1 MKKTIITTLLALV
14 CITGLAQNKIGIL
27 AGTMWRNEQ
36 TGDWDIGFT
45 EKYAIYD
52 CRFWEYGNLKRMND
66 KFEVTLVNPEKTLK
80 VSVGKQ
86 KDGRRQIT
94 IGNGKKQV
102 YSLITSETL
111 PDYPTKDWSTFKDN
125 GYREGDTVTF
135 VGWLKDLPKEVLD
148 KKRLFE
154 IDLYSIYTKEGVE
167 FKGDID
173 DEGRFIVKVPV
184 ENSQEIYA
192 DWRRSHLHTVLEPG
206 ETYFYLFDYK
216 NKKRL
221 FMGHNA
227 RLQNELLAHNFIRA
241 YEQSDEHSMTDEQI
255 KAYNDQWMNMYQRNV
270 TMLDSLLNENPTL
283 SRKYADYQRM
293 SNVSTMAQEL
303 LQSRLFAISKKLPQT
318 TLDFIEDNLWSNI
331 VKPYT
336 VSREIGWFLYY
347 YLLMAQEKN
356 PQMQQNRTFDANT
369 LLQMSERGLF
379 KASAEDLTTIKKWQ
393 NMMEQYKK
401 ASPDEAKKIEEQ
413 NKELIEE
420 LNILM
425 QRPEVED
432 IVNDYF
438 DMIDLK
444 AKVIDSVYQDPVLRD
459 IAKGQLLCSRFV
471 ERRLPLNQTC
481 MNVLSEIQ
489 LPAIRNAVMTRNDKL
504 LAIQQAEVED
514 IASLHPSS
522 DVEGLT
528 DGEAILRKI
537 LEPYKGR
544 IVYLDIWGTWCG
556 PCKEKL
562 SESDYVKQQLKE
574 FDIVYLYL
582 ANRSPEE
589 SWKNVIKQ
597 YKLTGDN
604 CVHYNLPTAQQ
615 RAVEEFL
622 HVDAFPTYKLID
634 KQGNIHDLHW
644 LHTDDMDSFKETLY
658 RISSMQE

>member
-1 MKKTIITTLLALV
+1 MKKAIITTLLVLIA
-14 CITGLAQNKIGIL
+14 IPGLAQNKIGIL

-66 KFEVTLVNPEKTLK
+66 KFEVTLVNPDKTLK
-80 VSVGKQ
+80 VAVGKQ
-86 KDGRRQIT
+86 KDGKRQMT
-94 IGNGKKQV
+94 IGGGKKQV

-227 RLQNELLAHNFIRA
+227 RLQNELLAHDFIRA

-369 LLQMSERGLF
+369 LLQMSEQGLF

-401 ASPDEAKKIEEQ
+401 ASPDEAKKIEEP

-444 AKVIDSVYQDPVLRD
+444 AKVIDSIYQDPVLRD

-481 MNVLSEIQ
+481 MDVLSEIQ
-489 LPAIRNAVMTRNDKL
+489 LPAIRNAIMTRNDKL

-514 IASLHPSS
+514 IASLRPSS

>member
-1 MKKTIITTLLALV
+1 MKKAIITTLLVLIA
-14 CITGLAQNKIGIL
+14 IPGLAQNKIGIL

-184 ENSQEIYA
+184 ENSQEVYA

-379 KASAEDLTTIKKWQ
+379 KASAEDLATIKKWQ

-438 DMIDLK
+438 DMVDLK
-444 AKVIDSVYQDPVLRD
+444 AKVIDSIYQDPVLRD

-481 MNVLSEIQ
+481 MDVLSEIQ

>member
-1 MKKTIITTLLALV
+1 MKKAIITTLLVLIA
-14 CITGLAQNKIGIL
+14 IPGLAQNKIGIL

-369 LLQMSERGLF
+369 LLQMSEQGLF

-438 DMIDLK
+438 DMVDLK

-481 MNVLSEIQ
+481 MDVLSEIQ
-489 LPAIRNAVMTRNDKL
+489 LPTIRNAIMTRNDKL

-604 CVHYNLPTAQQ
+604 CVHYNLPAAQQ

-622 HVDAFPTYKLID
+622 KVESFPTYKLID

>member
-1 MKKTIITTLLALV
+1 MKKAIITTLLVLIA
-14 CITGLAQNKIGIL
+14 IPGLAQNKIGIL

-227 RLQNELLAHNFIRA
+227 RLQNELLAHDFIRA

-379 KASAEDLTTIKKWQ
+379 KASAEELATIKKWQ

-401 ASPDEAKKIEEQ
+401 ASPDEAQKIEEQ
-413 NKELIEE
+413 NKELIED

-438 DMIDLK
+438 DMVDLK

-481 MNVLSEIQ
+481 MDVLSEIQ
-489 LPAIRNAVMTRNDKL
+489 LPAIRNAIMTRNDKL

>member
-1 MKKTIITTLLALV
+1 MKKAIITTLLVLIA
-14 CITGLAQNKIGIL
+14 IPGLAQNKIGIL

-369 LLQMSERGLF
+369 LLQMSEQGLF

-481 MNVLSEIQ
+481 MDVLSEIQ
-489 LPAIRNAVMTRNDKL
+489 LPAIRNAIMTRNDKL
-504 LAIQQAEVED
+504 LALQQAEVED

>member
-1 MKKTIITTLLALV
+1 MKKAIITTLLVLIA
-14 CITGLAQNKIGIL
+14 IPGLAQNKIGIL

-111 PDYPTKDWSTFKDN
+111 PDYPAKDWSTFKDN

-148 KKRLFE
+148 KKRQFE
-154 IDLYSIYTKEGVE
+154 IEFYSIYTKEGVE

-173 DEGRFIVKVPV
+173 DEGHFIVKVPV
-184 ENSQEIYA
+184 ENSQEVYA

-356 PQMQQNRTFDANT
+356 PQMQQNMTFDANT
-369 LLQMSERGLF
+369 LLQMSEQGLF
-379 KASAEDLTTIKKWQ
+379 KASAEDLATIKKWQ

-444 AKVIDSVYQDPVLRD
+444 AKLIDSVYQDPVLRD

-481 MNVLSEIQ
+481 MDVLSEIQ
-489 LPAIRNAVMTRNDKL
+489 LPTIRNAVMTRNDKL

-514 IASLHPSS
+514 IASLRPSS

>member
-1 MKKTIITTLLALV
+1 MKKAIITTLLVLIA
-14 CITGLAQNKIGIL
+14 IPGLAQNKIGIL

-227 RLQNELLAHNFIRA
+227 RLQNELLAHNFTRA

-379 KASAEDLTTIKKWQ
+379 KASAEDLATIKKWQ

-444 AKVIDSVYQDPVLRD
+444 AKLIDSVYQDPVLRD

-481 MNVLSEIQ
+481 MDVLSEIQ

-504 LAIQQAEVED
+504 LSLQQAEVED
-514 IASLHPSS
+514 IASLRPSS

>member
-1 MKKTIITTLLALV
+1 MKKAIITTLLVLIA
-14 CITGLAQNKIGIL
+14 IPGLAQNKIGIL

-148 KKRLFE
+148 KKQLFE

-379 KASAEDLTTIKKWQ
+379 KASAEDLATIKKWQ

-444 AKVIDSVYQDPVLRD
+444 AKLIDSVYQDPVLRD

-481 MNVLSEIQ
+481 MDVLSEIQ
-489 LPAIRNAVMTRNDKL
+489 LPTIRNAIMTRNDKL

>member
-1 MKKTIITTLLALV
+1 MKKAIITTLLVLIA
-14 CITGLAQNKIGIL
+14 IPGLAQNKIGIL

-401 ASPDEAKKIEEQ
+401 ASPDEAQKIEEQ
-413 NKELIEE
+413 NKELIED

-438 DMIDLK
+438 DMVDLK

-481 MNVLSEIQ
+481 MDVLSEIQ
-489 LPAIRNAVMTRNDKL
+489 LPTIRNAIMTRNDKL
-504 LAIQQAEVED
+504 LALQQAEVED

-589 SWKNVIKQ
+589 SWKNIIKQ

>member
-1 MKKTIITTLLALV
+1 MKKAIITTLLVLIA
-14 CITGLAQNKIGIL
+14 IPGLAQNKIGIL

-111 PDYPTKDWSTFKDN
+111 PDYPTKDWSTLKDN

-303 LQSRLFAISKKLPQT
+303 LQSRLYAISKKLPQT

-356 PQMQQNRTFDANT
+356 PQMQQNMTFDANT

-379 KASAEDLTTIKKWQ
+379 KASAEDLATIKKWQ

-401 ASPDEAKKIEEQ
+401 TSPDEAKKIEEQ

-438 DMIDLK
+438 DMVDLK

-481 MNVLSEIQ
+481 MDVLSEIQ

-514 IASLHPSS
+514 IASLRPSS

>member
-1 MKKTIITTLLALV
+1 MKKAIITTLLVLIA
-14 CITGLAQNKIGIL
+14 IPGLAQNKIGIL

-444 AKVIDSVYQDPVLRD
+444 AKLIDSVYQDPVLRD

-481 MNVLSEIQ
+481 MDVLSEIQ
-489 LPAIRNAVMTRNDKL
+489 LPAIRNAIMTRNDKL
-504 LAIQQAEVED
+504 LALQQAEVED

>member
-1 MKKTIITTLLALV
+1 MKKAIITALFALV
-14 CITGLAQNKIGIL
+14 SITGLAQNKIGIL

-36 TGDWDIGFT
+36 TGEWDIGFT

-125 GYREGDTVTF
+125 GYCEGDTVTF

-356 PQMQQNRTFDANT
+356 PQMQQNMTFDANT

-379 KASAEDLTTIKKWQ
+379 KASAEDLATIKKWQ

-481 MNVLSEIQ
+481 MDVLSEIQ

-622 HVDAFPTYKLID
+622 KVESFPTYKLID
-634 KQGNIHDLHW
+634 KQGNIHDLEW
-644 LHTDDMDSFKETLY
+644 LHTSNMNLFKETLTKLA
-658 RISSMQE
+658 SSH

>member
-1 MKKTIITTLLALV
+1 MKKAIITTLLVLIA
-14 CITGLAQNKIGIL
+14 IPGLAQNKIGIL

-356 PQMQQNRTFDANT
+356 PQMQQNMTFDANT

-379 KASAEDLTTIKKWQ
+379 KASAEDLATIKKWQ

-444 AKVIDSVYQDPVLRD
+444 AKLIDSVYQDPVLRD

-481 MNVLSEIQ
+481 MDVLSEIQ

-504 LAIQQAEVED
+504 LALQQAEVED

>member
-1 MKKTIITTLLALV
+1 MKKAIITTLLVLIA
-14 CITGLAQNKIGIL
+14 IPGLAQNKIGIL

-303 LQSRLFAISKKLPQT
+303 LQSRLYAISKKLPQT

-356 PQMQQNRTFDANT
+356 PQMQQNMTFDANT

-444 AKVIDSVYQDPVLRD
+444 AKLIDSVYQDPVLRD

-481 MNVLSEIQ
+481 MDVLSEIQ
-489 LPAIRNAVMTRNDKL
+489 LPAIRNAIMTRNDKL

-514 IASLHPSS
+514 IASLRPTS

>member
-1 MKKTIITTLLALV
+1 
-14 CITGLAQNKIGIL
+14 
-27 AGTMWRNEQ
+27 MWRNEQ

-125 GYREGDTVTF
+125 GYREGDTVSF

-379 KASAEDLTTIKKWQ
+379 KASAEDLATIKKWQ

-444 AKVIDSVYQDPVLRD
+444 AKLIDSVYQDPVLRD

-481 MNVLSEIQ
+481 MDVLSEIQ

>member
-1 MKKTIITTLLALV
+1 MKKAIITVLLALV
-14 CITGLAQNKIGIL
+14 SRTGLAQNKIGIL

-66 KFEVTLVNPEKTLK
+66 KFEVTLVNPEMTLK

-369 LLQMSERGLF
+369 LLQMSEQGLF

-444 AKVIDSVYQDPVLRD
+444 AKLIDSVYQDPVLRD

-481 MNVLSEIQ
+481 MDVLSEIQ

>member
-1 MKKTIITTLLALV
+1 MKKAIITTLLVLIA
-14 CITGLAQNKIGIL
+14 IPGLAQNKIGIL
-27 AGTMWRNEQ
+27 AGTMWRNEL

-148 KKRLFE
+148 KKRQFE
-154 IDLYSIYTKEGVE
+154 IEFYSIYTKEGVE

-173 DEGRFIVKVPV
+173 DEGHFIVKVPV

-206 ETYFYLFDYK
+206 ETYFYLLDYK

-438 DMIDLK
+438 DMVDLK
-444 AKVIDSVYQDPVLRD
+444 AKLIDSVYQDPVLRD

-481 MNVLSEIQ
+481 MDVLSEIQ
-489 LPAIRNAVMTRNDKL
+489 LPTIRNAIMTRNDKL
-504 LAIQQAEVED
+504 LALQQAEVED
-514 IASLHPSS
+514 IASLRPSS

>member
-1 MKKTIITTLLALV
+1 MKKAIITTLLVLIA
-14 CITGLAQNKIGIL
+14 IPGLAQNKIGIL

-148 KKRLFE
+148 KKRQFE
-154 IDLYSIYTKEGVE
+154 IEFYSIYTKEGVE

-173 DEGRFIVKVPV
+173 DEGHFIVKVPV
-184 ENSQEIYA
+184 ENSQEVYA

-438 DMIDLK
+438 DMVDLK

-481 MNVLSEIQ
+481 MDVLSEIQ
-489 LPAIRNAVMTRNDKL
+489 LPTIRNAIMTRNDKL

>member
-1 MKKTIITTLLALV
+1 MKKAIITTLLVLIA
-14 CITGLAQNKIGIL
+14 IPGLAQNKIGIL

-148 KKRLFE
+148 KKRQFE

-255 KAYNDQWMNMYQRNV
+255 KVYNDQWMNMYQRNV

-444 AKVIDSVYQDPVLRD
+444 AKLIDSVYQDPVLRD

-481 MNVLSEIQ
+481 MDVLSEIQ

-514 IASLHPSS
+514 IASLRPSS

>member
-1 MKKTIITTLLALV
+1 MNKAIITSLLVLIA
-14 CITGLAQNKIGIL
+14 ITGLAQNKIGIL

-135 VGWLKDLPKEVLD
+135 VGWLKDLPKEVLN

-167 FKGDID
+167 FKSDID

-356 PQMQQNRTFDANT
+356 PQMQQNMTFDANT

-379 KASAEDLTTIKKWQ
+379 KASAEDLATIKKWQ

-438 DMIDLK
+438 DMVDLK

-481 MNVLSEIQ
+481 MDVLSEIQ
-489 LPAIRNAVMTRNDKL
+489 LPAIRNAVLARNDKL

>member
-1 MKKTIITTLLALV
+1 
-14 CITGLAQNKIGIL
+14 
-27 AGTMWRNEQ
+27 
-36 TGDWDIGFT
+36 
-45 EKYAIYD
+45 
-52 CRFWEYGNLKRMND
+52 MND

-356 PQMQQNRTFDANT
+356 PQMQQNMTFDANT

-379 KASAEDLTTIKKWQ
+379 KASAEDLATIKKWQ

-413 NKELIEE
+413 NKELIED

-444 AKVIDSVYQDPVLRD
+444 AKLIDSVYQDPVLRD

-481 MNVLSEIQ
+481 MDVLSEIQ

-504 LAIQQAEVED
+504 LALQQAEVED
-514 IASLHPSS
+514 IASLRPSS
-522 DVEGLT
+522 DVEGMT

>member
-1 MKKTIITTLLALV
+1 MKKAIITTLLVLIA
-14 CITGLAQNKIGIL
+14 IPGLAQNKIGIL

-86 KDGRRQIT
+86 KDGRRQMT

-227 RLQNELLAHNFIRA
+227 RLQNELLAHDFIRA

-255 KAYNDQWMNMYQRNV
+255 KAYNDRWMNIYQRNV

-379 KASAEDLTTIKKWQ
+379 KASAEELATIKKWQ

-401 ASPDEAKKIEEQ
+401 ASPDEAQKIEEQ
-413 NKELIEE
+413 NKELIED

-438 DMIDLK
+438 DMVDLK

-481 MNVLSEIQ
+481 MDVLSEIQ
-489 LPAIRNAVMTRNDKL
+489 LPAIRNAIMTRNDKL

>member
-413 NKELIEE
+413 KKSKLHCQTEQNRPKNNVVSPINQVEQGPEFDTPYFTPAKKDRIIQAVRGGSVNPASEYYDEE
-420 LNILM
+420 L
-425 QRPEVED
+425 
-432 IVNDYF
+432 
-438 DMIDLK
+438 
-444 AKVIDSVYQDPVLRD
+444 A
-459 IAKGQLLCSRFV
+459 
-471 ERRLPLNQTC
+471 
-481 MNVLSEIQ
+481 
-489 LPAIRNAVMTRNDKL
+489 
-504 LAIQQAEVED
+504 
-514 IASLHPSS
+514 
-522 DVEGLT
+522 
-528 DGEAILRKI
+528 
-537 LEPYKGR
+537 
-544 IVYLDIWGTWCG
+544 
-556 PCKEKL
+556 
-562 SESDYVKQQLKE
+562 KE
-574 FDIVYLYL
+574 F
-582 ANRSPEE
+582 
-589 SWKNVIKQ
+589 
-597 YKLTGDN
+597 
-604 CVHYNLPTAQQ
+604 HYPYQNS
-615 RAVEEFL
+615 
-622 HVDAFPTYKLID
+622 
-634 KQGNIHDLHW
+634 NI
-644 LHTDDMDSFKETLY
+644 TT
-658 RISSMQE
+658 

>member
-1 MKKTIITTLLALV
+1 MKKAIITTLLVLIA
-14 CITGLAQNKIGIL
+14 IPGLAQNKIGIL

-184 ENSQEIYA
+184 ENSQEVYA

-255 KAYNDQWMNMYQRNV
+255 KAYNDRWMNMYQRNV

-369 LLQMSERGLF
+369 LLQMSEQGLF

-444 AKVIDSVYQDPVLRD
+444 AKLIDSVYQDPVLRD

-481 MNVLSEIQ
+481 MDVLSEIQ

-514 IASLHPSS
+514 IASLRPSS

>member
-1 MKKTIITTLLALV
+1 MKKTIITALLAIV
-14 CITGLAQNKIGIL
+14 SIPGLAQNKIGIL

-481 MNVLSEIQ
+481 MDVLSEIQ

>member
-1 MKKTIITTLLALV
+1 MKKTIITALLAIV
-14 CITGLAQNKIGIL
+14 SITGLAQNKIGIL

-86 KDGRRQIT
+86 KDGRRQMT

-255 KAYNDQWMNMYQRNV
+255 KVYNDQWMNMYQRNV

-356 PQMQQNRTFDANT
+356 TQMQQNMTFDANT

-379 KASAEDLTTIKKWQ
+379 KASAEDLATIKKWQ

-401 ASPDEAKKIEEQ
+401 ASPDEAQKIEEQ

-444 AKVIDSVYQDPVLRD
+444 AKLIDSVYQDPVLRD

-489 LPAIRNAVMTRNDKL
+489 LPAIRNAIMTRNDKL

-514 IASLHPSS
+514 IASLRPSS

>member
-1 MKKTIITTLLALV
+1 MKKAIITTLLVLIA
-14 CITGLAQNKIGIL
+14 IPGLAQNKIGIL

-111 PDYPTKDWSTFKDN
+111 PDYPAKDWSTFKDN

-303 LQSRLFAISKKLPQT
+303 LQSRLYAISKKLPQT

-356 PQMQQNRTFDANT
+356 PQMQQNMTFDANT

-379 KASAEDLTTIKKWQ
+379 KASAEDLATIKKWQ

-444 AKVIDSVYQDPVLRD
+444 AKVIDSIYQDPVLRD

-481 MNVLSEIQ
+481 MDVLSEIQ

-514 IASLHPSS
+514 IASLRPSS

-574 FDIVYLYL
+574 FDIVYFYL

>member
-1 MKKTIITTLLALV
+1 MKKAIITTLLVLIA
-14 CITGLAQNKIGIL
+14 ITGLAQNKIGIL

-481 MNVLSEIQ
+481 MDVLSEIQ
-489 LPAIRNAVMTRNDKL
+489 LPTIRNAIMTRNDKL

>member
-1 MKKTIITTLLALV
+1 MKKAIITTLLVLIA
-14 CITGLAQNKIGIL
+14 IPGLAQNKIGIL

-148 KKRLFE
+148 KKRQFE
-154 IDLYSIYTKEGVE
+154 IEFYSIYTKEGVE

-173 DEGRFIVKVPV
+173 DEGHFIVKVPV
-184 ENSQEIYA
+184 ENSQEVYA

-255 KAYNDQWMNMYQRNV
+255 KAYNDRWMNIYQRNV

-438 DMIDLK
+438 DMVDLK

-481 MNVLSEIQ
+481 MDVLSEIQ
-489 LPAIRNAVMTRNDKL
+489 LPTIRNAIMTRNDKL

>member
-1 MKKTIITTLLALV
+1 MKKAIITVLLALV
-14 CITGLAQNKIGIL
+14 SITGLAQNKIGIL

-66 KFEVTLVNPEKTLK
+66 KFEVTLVNPEMTLK

-111 PDYPTKDWSTFKDN
+111 PDYPTKDWSTLKDN

-154 IDLYSIYTKEGVE
+154 IDLYSIYTKERVE

-356 PQMQQNRTFDANT
+356 PQMQQNMTFDANT

-379 KASAEDLTTIKKWQ
+379 KASAEDLATIKKWQ

-444 AKVIDSVYQDPVLRD
+444 AKLIDSVYQDPVLRD

-481 MNVLSEIQ
+481 MDVLSEIQ
-489 LPAIRNAVMTRNDKL
+489 LPAIRNAVMTRNDNL

-514 IASLHPSS
+514 IASLRPSS

>member
-1 MKKTIITTLLALV
+1 MKKAIITTLLVLIA
-14 CITGLAQNKIGIL
+14 IPGLAQNKIGIL

-444 AKVIDSVYQDPVLRD
+444 AKVIDSIYQDPVLRD

-481 MNVLSEIQ
+481 MDVLSEIQ
-489 LPAIRNAVMTRNDKL
+489 LPAIRNAIMTRNDKL

>member
-1 MKKTIITTLLALV
+1 MKKTIITALLAIV
-14 CITGLAQNKIGIL
+14 SITGLAQNKIGIL

-66 KFEVTLVNPEKTLK
+66 KFEVTLVNPEKTMK

-86 KDGRRQIT
+86 KDGRRQMT

-206 ETYFYLFDYK
+206 EIYFYLFDYK

-379 KASAEDLTTIKKWQ
+379 KASAEDLATIKKWQ

-438 DMIDLK
+438 DMVDLK

-481 MNVLSEIQ
+481 MDVLSEIQ
-489 LPAIRNAVMTRNDKL
+489 LPAIRNAIMTRNDKL

>member
-1 MKKTIITTLLALV
+1 MKKTIITALLAIV
-14 CITGLAQNKIGIL
+14 SITGLAQNKIGIL

-66 KFEVTLVNPEKTLK
+66 KFEVTLVNPDKTLK
-80 VSVGKQ
+80 VAVGKQ
-86 KDGRRQIT
+86 KDGKRQMT
-94 IGNGKKQV
+94 IGGGKKQV

-135 VGWLKDLPKEVLD
+135 VGWLKDLPQEVLD

-379 KASAEDLTTIKKWQ
+379 KASAEDLATIKKWQ

-438 DMIDLK
+438 DMVDLK

-481 MNVLSEIQ
+481 MDVLSEIQ
-489 LPAIRNAVMTRNDKL
+489 LPTIRNAIMTRNDKL
-504 LAIQQAEVED
+504 LALQQAEVED

-582 ANRSPEE
+582 ANRSPEK

>member
-1 MKKTIITTLLALV
+1 MKKAIITTLLVLIA
-14 CITGLAQNKIGIL
+14 IPGLAQNKIGIL

-66 KFEVTLVNPEKTLK
+66 KFAVTLVNPEKTLK

-444 AKVIDSVYQDPVLRD
+444 AKLIDSVYQDPVLRD

-481 MNVLSEIQ
+481 MDVLSEIQ

>member
-1 MKKTIITTLLALV
+1 MKKAIITTLLVLIA
-14 CITGLAQNKIGIL
+14 IPGLAQNKIGIL

-356 PQMQQNRTFDANT
+356 PQMQQNMTFDANT

-401 ASPDEAKKIEEQ
+401 ASPDEAQKIEEQ

-444 AKVIDSVYQDPVLRD
+444 AKLIDSVYQDPVLRD

>member
-1 MKKTIITTLLALV
+1 MKKAIITTLLVLIA
-14 CITGLAQNKIGIL
+14 IPGLAQNKIGIL

-356 PQMQQNRTFDANT
+356 PQMQQNMTFDANT

-413 NKELIEE
+413 NKELFEE

-444 AKVIDSVYQDPVLRD
+444 AKLIDSVYQDPVLRD

-481 MNVLSEIQ
+481 MDVLSEIQ

>member
-1 MKKTIITTLLALV
+1 MKKAIITTLLVLIA
-14 CITGLAQNKIGIL
+14 ITGLAQNKIGIL

-66 KFEVTLVNPEKTLK
+66 KFEVTLVNPEKNLK
-80 VSVGKQ
+80 VSIGKQ

-379 KASAEDLTTIKKWQ
+379 KASAEDLATIKKWQ

-444 AKVIDSVYQDPVLRD
+444 AKLIDSVYQDPVLRD

-481 MNVLSEIQ
+481 MDVLSEIQ

-504 LAIQQAEVED
+504 LALQQAEVED

-522 DVEGLT
+522 DVEGMT

>member
-1 MKKTIITTLLALV
+1 MKKAIITTLLVLIA
-14 CITGLAQNKIGIL
+14 IPGLAQNKIGIL

-66 KFEVTLVNPEKTLK
+66 KFEVTLVNPEMTLK

-184 ENSQEIYA
+184 ENSQEVYA

-444 AKVIDSVYQDPVLRD
+444 AKLIDSVYQDPVLRD

-481 MNVLSEIQ
+481 MDVLSEIQ
-489 LPAIRNAVMTRNDKL
+489 LPAIRNAIMTRNDKL
-504 LAIQQAEVED
+504 LALQQAEVED
-514 IASLHPSS
+514 IASLRPSS

>member
-1 MKKTIITTLLALV
+1 MKKAIITTLLALV
-14 CITGLAQNKIGIL
+14 CITGLAQNKIGTL

-80 VSVGKQ
+80 VAVGKQ
-86 KDGRRQIT
+86 KDGKRQMT
-94 IGNGKKQV
+94 IGGGKKQV

-111 PDYPTKDWSTFKDN
+111 PDYPAKDWSTFKDN

-148 KKRLFE
+148 KKRQFE
-154 IDLYSIYTKEGVE
+154 IEFYSIYTKEGVE

-173 DEGRFIVKVPV
+173 DEGHFIVKVPV
-184 ENSQEIYA
+184 ENSQEVYA

-221 FMGHNA
+221 FMGHNS

-356 PQMQQNRTFDANT
+356 TQMQQNMTFDANT

-444 AKVIDSVYQDPVLRD
+444 AKLIDSVYQDPVLRD

-481 MNVLSEIQ
+481 MDVLSEIQ

-514 IASLHPSS
+514 IASLRPSS